1 MKAPLFALAL
11 ALASSSAASAS
22 TIILT
27 NPTGSNPASSDS
39 TRGFAF
45 DTSIAF
51 TVTHLAFYDFGGD
64 GLGASHEV
72 GLWDPSG
79 TLLVSAV
86 VGSGT
91 SAPLSEDGLWR
102 MVDIEDFVIPA
113 ASGYVVAASFTA
125 NSDHQFSNAPG
136 TINGI
141 TYVGG
146 RGINNNTSVLTY
158 PTSTFSVGYG
168 GGGLAVAVPEPS
180 VTLLAVAGML
190 GLIRRRR

>member
-1 MKAPLFALAL
+1 MKAPLLAL
-11 ALASSSAASAS
+11 ALASASAASAS

-27 NPTGSNPASSDS
+27 NPTGGNNAGQAS

-45 DTSIAF
+45 NTSIAF

-79 TLLVSAV
+79 NLHVSAV

-113 ASGYVVAASFTA
+113 ASGYVVAASFTQG
-125 NSDHQFSNAPG
+125 SDVQFNNAPG

-146 RGINNNTSVLTY
+146 RVINNDTSVLTY
-158 PTSTFSVGYG
+158 PTSTFSAGFG

-180 VTLLAVAGML
+180 AALLAVAGLL